1 MKLFPRENYLKKIRG
16 FYNDTGI
23 IKVISGIRRC
33 GKSCLMH
40 TIAEEILKT
49 GIPKENIIFIDLRK
63 HGFKNIKTPEQLEMT
78 IDKLCCVQGTKYL
91 FIDEIQNVNGFESV
105 LEAYRLEEE
114 YSIFI
119 TGSNSYLLSG
129 ELATVLTGRYVEF
142 EVFTLSFEEYL
153 KMKEFYGKAISSD
166 LTMEL
171 DNYIIEGG
179 FPKALEY
186 DDINDKYRYVQS
198 VINEIFE
205 KDISKRVK
213 IRNKEAFL
221 KVQTYIINNFGATT
235 SISNLL
241 EELKKTGIVIKRET
255 LVRYIQILVDAK
267 ILYECKRF
275 DLKSRRSIIGEQ
287 KYYIADLSFYFMN
300 NVDQRI
306 NYGPVLENI
315 VYQYARSNN
324 YAVSI
329 GRIGNLECDFIVRS
343 KYNQYA
349 YIQVAMTI
357 MNSKKTEDREYAP
370 LENIKDGYPK
380 YLLTR
385 NDMIQR
391 RNGIKHV
398 NIPAF
403 MKEGKMFEWRFSLKR
418 FMRNR
423 EMTESD
429 FLAGVKNLVIL
440 KWMSKSLGQLRNI
453 KCE

>member
-63 HGFKNIKTPEQLEMT
+63 HGFKNIKTPEQLEMA
-78 IDKLCCVQGTKYL
+78 IDKLCCAQGTKYL

-129 ELATVLTGRYVEF
+129 ELATILTGRYVEF

-241 EELKKTGIVIKRET
+241 EELKKTGIIIKRET
-255 LVRYIQILVDAK
+255 LARYIQILVDAK
-267 ILYECKRF
+267 ILCECKRF

-403 MKEGKMFEWRFSLKR
+403 MKEGKMFE
-418 FMRNR
+418 
-423 EMTESD
+423 
-429 FLAGVKNLVIL
+429 
-440 KWMSKSLGQLRNI
+440 
-453 KCE
+453 